1 MGSRSVVGVA
11 SRPHPQN
18 LSRNLLCFS
27 QSPLLPSTPTYP
39 GDIEV
44 FKGMDLTS
52 LNLYNCFKLTGVFG
66 LGWWGM
72 VGGVK
77 IGNRC
82 CLKASSEELS
92 QEPSSFRTPRALSP
106 PPLPQATSMCS
117 RACRSRSSIS
127 LAARRSEVSA
137 WDYAGG
143 VKISSG
149 CCLRASLKEL
159 SWEPSPF
166 LLNDVSLASTPLPQA
181 TSRCLRACR
190 SRSSTFVRAFSSQV
204 GVYLTV

>member
-1 MGSRSVVGVA
+1 
-11 SRPHPQN
+11 
-18 LSRNLLCFS
+18 
-27 QSPLLPSTPTYP
+27 
-39 GDIEV
+39 
-44 FKGMDLTS
+44 
-52 LNLYNCFKLTGVFG
+52 
-66 LGWWGM
+66 M

-149 CCLRASLKEL
+149 CCLRT
-159 SWEPSPF
+159 SP
-166 LLNDVSLASTPLPQA
+166 LLGTFPGTFFIMLTLPPPTPLPQA
-181 TSRCLRACR
+181 TLRCSRAWNSPPWSCTTA
-190 SRSSTFVRAFSSQV
+190 SNSQV
-204 GVYLTV
+204 CLVLLGWGMVGGVKIGNRLRLQGNIQRTSQDLSPLSPLPCAP